1 MQRSVLGVV
10 ICTFWLLEMLPI
22 TNIDSGATLSRDG
35 RAGIEGSPL
44 VKRCTGGASIMERGC
59 MNAEEFHTIA
69 VGDIISYTLSPDQR
83 PTNPLREY
91 RGVVT
96 KLYPDI
102 QMVIVTLLDEGYEGL
117 SEQVKMDQ
125 VQSMITL

>member
-1 MQRSVLGVV
+1 
-10 ICTFWLLEMLPI
+10 
-22 TNIDSGATLSRDG
+22 
-35 RAGIEGSPL
+35 
-44 VKRCTGGASIMERGC
+44 

-69 VGDIISYTLSPDQR
+69 VGDIISYTLSLDQR
-83 PTNPLREY
+83 STNPLREY

-96 KLYPDI
+96 KLYPDT

-125 VQSMITL
+125 IQSMFTLRANHTSSRGTSRRYRCTRKSASIWLH

>member
-1 MQRSVLGVV
+1 
-10 ICTFWLLEMLPI
+10 
-22 TNIDSGATLSRDG
+22 
-35 RAGIEGSPL
+35 
-44 VKRCTGGASIMERGC
+44 MERGR
-59 MNAEEFHTIA
+59 MNAEEFHSIA

-96 KLYPDI
+96 KLYPDT
-102 QMVIVTLLDEGYEGL
+102 QMAIVTLLDEGYEGM

-125 VQSMITL
+125 IQSVTKP